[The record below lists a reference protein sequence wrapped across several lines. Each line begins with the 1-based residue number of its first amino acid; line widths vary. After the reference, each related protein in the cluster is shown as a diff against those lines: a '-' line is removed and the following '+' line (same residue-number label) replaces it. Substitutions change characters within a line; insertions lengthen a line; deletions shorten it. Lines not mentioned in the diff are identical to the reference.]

1 MSGQLAVLSWDDP
14 ASYTPAADSVGPSGS
29 QPAPASAGQQAAP
42 ATQAAET
49 ATGEATEDADVIDP
63 EFLAALP
70 EDIRREVIDQQRRER
85 RQRERARERQRQ
97 QAAAQQVR
105 TTSTSAIYVEKPS

>member
-1 MSGQLAVLSWDDP
+1 M
-14 ASYTPAADSVGPSGS
+14 
-29 QPAPASAGQQAAP
+29 
-42 ATQAAET
+42 
-49 ATGEATEDADVIDP
+49 IDP

-70 EDIRREVIDQQRRER
+70 EDIRHEVIDQQRRER

-105 TTSTSAIYVEKPS
+105 STSSFAISVAKPS

>member
-1 MSGQLAVLSWDDP
+1 M
-14 ASYTPAADSVGPSGS
+14 
-29 QPAPASAGQQAAP
+29 
-42 ATQAAET
+42 
-49 ATGEATEDADVIDP
+49 IDP

-70 EDIRREVIDQQRRER
+70 EDIRSEVIDQQRRER

-105 TTSTSAIYVEKPS
+105 SRAPSAVSAESSRCMSWAGTASKPAIVKPAGCSSKLLQQAYGCH